1 MKLEYKAG
9 ALTEPGPMTA
19 VLLEKDQADLSAR
32 PELAAF
38 SGLIQPLIPRFKDG
52 ALKELPLKT
61 EGGWLLLVSLGRA
74 GPPQA
79 RLVEAAAAAVKMA
92 LNLGGRR
99 LDLIL
104 PEAEGPKSP
113 PEERAAAALELAAL
127 GGLLALYRPD
137 GLKKSPPRLRPALT
151 RLRLW
156 GRDIK
161 KPSALLRWAKV
172 TAEAVCLARAL
183 GDEPGNLLYPESFA
197 RRAADLARTRGPETR
212 KGLKVRVLDEKG
224 LAREKLNLLLAVGG
238 GSRRPPRLVTLT
250 YQGAPARA
258 APPIVLVGKGLTYDS
273 GGLSLK
279 PAASLAA
286 MHTDMAGAAAV
297 LAVIL
302 AAADMK
308 LPLNLAAILPLAENM
323 PGGGAY
329 RVGDVHLSR
338 SGRSVEITNT
348 DAEGRLVLA
357 EALTL
362 AGEMRP
368 AAVIDVAT
376 LTGASAVALGSNC
389 AGLFTDD
396 DQLRAGLLAAAGAA
410 GENLWPLPLLDEY
423 EELLESQVADLVNA
437 PAAAQGGAI
446 NAALFLRKFAPANC
460 PWAHLD
466 IAGPARTAKARP
478 GFPVGA
484 SGFAMRTL
492 LRYLAGRP

>member
-1 MKLEYKAG
+1 MKLEFKAG
-9 ALTEPGPMTA
+9 VLTEPGPMTA
-19 VLLEKDQADLSAR
+19 VLLEEGDPGAR
-32 PELAAF
+32 PELAAV
-38 SGLIQPLIPRFKDG
+38 SGLIKPLMRRFKDG

-61 EGGWLLLVSLGRA
+61 AGGWLLLVSLGRGARA
-74 GPPQA
+74 GTPA
-79 RLVEAAAAAVKMA
+79 RLVEAAAGAVKMA
-92 LNLGGRR
+92 LSLGGRR

-104 PEAEGPKSP
+104 PEGPKP
-113 PEERAAAALELAAL
+113 TPEDRLELAAL
-127 GGLLALYRPD
+127 GGLLALYKTD
-137 GLKKSPPRLRPALT
+137 GLKSSPRSRPGLT

-161 KPSALLRWAKV
+161 NGPELIRRAEA

-197 RRAADLARTRGPETR
+197 RRAAELARARGLTA
-212 KGLKVRVLDEKG
+212 RVLDEKG
-224 LAREKLNLLLAVGG
+224 LAREKFNLLLAVGG
-238 GSRRPPRLVTLT
+238 GSRRPPRLVTLA
-250 YQGAPARA
+250 YQGARSKA
-258 APPIVLVGKGLTYDS
+258 APPMVLVGKGLTYDS

-279 PAASLAA
+279 PAAGLAA

-308 LPLNLAAILPLAENM
+308 LPLNLAAVLPLAENM
-323 PGGGAY
+323 PDGGAY
-329 RVGDVHLSR
+329 RVGDVHRSR

-357 EALTL
+357 EALTW

-376 LTGASAVALGSNC
+376 LTGACAVALGPNC

-396 DQLRAGLLAAAGAA
+396 DRLRDSLLAAAGAS

-423 EELLESQVADLVNA
+423 EEFLESQAADLVNA

-446 NAALFLRKFAPANC
+446 NAALFLRKFAPAGC

-466 IAGPARTAKARP
+466 IAGPARTGKARP
-478 GFPVGA
+478 GFPLGA
-484 SGFAMRTL
+484 SGFGVRTL
-492 LRYLAGRP
+492 LRHLAGRGG

>member
-1 MKLEYKAG
+1 MKLEFKAG
-9 ALTEPGPMTA
+9 VLTKPGPMTA
-19 VLLEKDQADLSAR
+19 VLLEEGQADLGDR
-32 PELAAF
+32 PELAAVAGRI
-38 SGLIQPLIPRFKDG
+38 SPLFPSFKPG
-52 ALKELPLKT
+52 FLKELPLKT
-61 EGGWLLLVSLGRA
+61 EEGWLFLVGLGR
-74 GPPQA
+74 PPGASGGYPPA

-92 LNLGGRR
+92 LSLGGQS

-104 PEAEGPKSP
+104 PELKSP
-113 PEERAAAALELAAL
+113 LPAEALELAAS
-127 GGLLALYRPD
+127 GGRLALYKPDRWKSSPEARPT
-137 GLKKSPPRLRPALT
+137 LA

-156 GRDIK
+156 GQNIK
-161 KPSALLRWAKV
+161 NGAALVRRAEV

-197 RRAADLARTRGPETR
+197 RRAVSLGRGR
-212 KGLKVRVLDEKG
+212 GLKTRVLAGKDLDKF
-224 LAREKLNLLLAVGG
+224 KLLQAVGG
-238 GSRRPPRLVTLT
+238 GSRQGPRLVTLA
-250 YQGAPARA
+250 YQGARSRT
-258 APPIVLVGKGLTYDS
+258 APPVVLVGKGLTYDS

-302 AAADMK
+302 AAADLK

-323 PGGGAY
+323 PDGGAF
-329 RVGDVHLSR
+329 RVGDVYLSR

-362 AGEMRP
+362 AGEMNP
-368 AAVIDVAT
+368 AEVIDVAT
-376 LTGASAVALGSNC
+376 LTGACAVALGSGC
-389 AGLFTDD
+389 AGLFTNDEG
-396 DQLRAGLLAAAGAA
+396 LKAALLASASAV

-423 EELLESQVADLVNA
+423 EELLDSQVADLVSA
-437 PAAAQGGAI
+437 PTQAQGGAV
-446 NAALFLRKFAPANC
+446 NAALFLRKFAPPDC

-484 SGFAMRTL
+484 SGFAVRTL
-492 LRYLAGRP
+492 LRHLADRA

>member
-1 MKLEYKAG
+1 MKLEFKAG
-9 ALTEPGPMTA
+9 VLTEPGPMTA
-19 VLLEKDQADLSAR
+19 VLLEEDADPGNR
-32 PELAAF
+32 PELAAVADR
-38 SGLIQPLIPRFKDG
+38 IRPLIPRQFKPG
-52 ALKELPLKT
+52 FLKELPLKT
-61 EGGWLLLVSLGRA
+61 GEGWLLLVGLGRPA
-74 GPPQA
+74 KTSPKGTPPA

-92 LNLGGRR
+92 VGLGGRR

-104 PEAEGPKSP
+104 PEPGSP
-113 PEERAAAALELAAL
+113 PPGDTLELVAL
-127 GGLLALYRPD
+127 GSRLALYKPD
-137 GLKKSPPRLRPALT
+137 RLKSSPKPRPALSL
-151 RLRLW
+151 LRLW
-156 GRDIK
+156 GRNIK
-161 KPSALLRWAKV
+161 NGPGLVRRAEV

-183 GDEPGNLLYPESFA
+183 GDEPPNLLYPDSFA
-197 RRAADLARTRGPETR
+197 RRAVGLAKAR
-212 KGLKVRVLDEKG
+212 GLKTRVLAEKG
-224 LAREKLNLLLAVGG
+224 LGNLLLAVGG

-250 YQGAPARA
+250 YQGAKART
-258 APPIVLVGKGLTYDS
+258 APPVVLVGKGLTYDS

-279 PAASLAA
+279 PAANLAA

-302 AAADMK
+302 AAADLK

-329 RVGDVHLSR
+329 RVGDVHVSR

-362 AGEMRP
+362 AGEMKP
-368 AAVIDVAT
+368 AAIIDVAT
-376 LTGASAVALGSNC
+376 LTGACAIALGGNC
-389 AGLFTDD
+389 AGLFTSD
-396 DQLRAGLLAAAGAA
+396 DQLRAGLLEAAAAA

-423 EELLESQVADLVNA
+423 EDLLDSQVADLVNA

-446 NAALFLRKFAPANC
+446 NAALFLRKFVPPKC

-478 GFPVGA
+478 GFPVGT
-484 SGFAMRTL
+484 SGFAVRTL
-492 LRYLAGRP
+492 LRHLAGRA